1 MKDEERDRK
10 LEHFTKK
17 KLKWPCFGVALV
29 AWLGRREIS
38 ESKWRVYS
46 LFEPVYL
53 REQFVDC
60 ISTRIGE
67 IRKEENIRWLI
78 RYITISFSKERKSRR
93 IRRKKNIY
101 TWMRNGM
108 RELHFDR

>member
-60 ISTRIGE
+60 IDAYR
-67 IRKEENIRWLI
+67 RD
-78 RYITISFSKERKSRR
+78 KER
-93 IRRKKNIY
+93 RKYSLVNTIY
-101 TWMRNGM
+101 NDIVFKGT
-108 RELHFDR
+108 